1 MTTFPT
7 RQARPLVA
15 VLFVWLFATAMP
27 AAAQQQAG
35 QESAAPTSPRTVSW
49 YADNPQARARVQL
62 ACIEDPGRL
71 SGTPDCVNAQRASVE
86 VALRNARARTGT
98 LNPRD
103 PAYWSNDPEGRANLL
118 IMCRLTPGIENCDAA
133 KRSLLIEAGLKPKS

>member
-7 RQARPLVA
+7 NQARPLAA
-15 VLFVWLFATAMP
+15 VLFVWLSVAAMP
-27 AAAQQQAG
+27 AAGQQQAG
-35 QESAAPTSPRTVSW
+35 RESAVPTPPRTVSW

-98 LNPRD
+98 SDPRK
-103 PAYWSNDPEGRANLL
+103 PEFWSDDPEGRASKL
-118 IMCRLTPGIENCDAA
+118 IICRRHPEHEYCDVA
-133 KRSLLIEAGLKPKS
+133 KRSLLIEAGLAKN